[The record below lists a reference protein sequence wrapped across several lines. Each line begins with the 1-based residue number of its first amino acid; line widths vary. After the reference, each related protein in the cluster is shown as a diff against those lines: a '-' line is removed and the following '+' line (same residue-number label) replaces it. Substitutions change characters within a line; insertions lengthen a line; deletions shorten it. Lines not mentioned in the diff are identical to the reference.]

1 MSQNEKI
8 VRLIQYLLRMATL
21 RSKLIRDI
29 GNYEKS
35 LWISSVPNEQGC
47 FTQAWGSDEEHESD
61 EWIVVKN
68 PPQVSGLLLAVGKLR

>member
-8 VRLIQYLLRMATL
+8 VRLIQYLLRLATL

-35 LWISSVPNEQGC
+35 LWIEVAPENWTEC
-47 FTQAWGSDEEHESD
+47 
-61 EWIVVKN
+61 
-68 PPQVSGLLLAVGKLR
+68 